1 MDFWFYIV
9 LGGIILTIVGFIV
22 YKIIQIVKLPQ
33 DEKRELIITYLKGL
47 VALAEKSLGE
57 KRGQEKLQM
66 VENYFKEKAPF
77 VYKILLNFLKEDA
90 LSDLIE
96 KALKEIKESFS
107 K

>member
-1 MDFWFYIV
+1 MDFWFYII

-22 YKIIQIVKLPQ
+22 YKIIQIAKLPQ

-77 VYKILLNFLKEDA
+77 VYKILLGFLKEDA